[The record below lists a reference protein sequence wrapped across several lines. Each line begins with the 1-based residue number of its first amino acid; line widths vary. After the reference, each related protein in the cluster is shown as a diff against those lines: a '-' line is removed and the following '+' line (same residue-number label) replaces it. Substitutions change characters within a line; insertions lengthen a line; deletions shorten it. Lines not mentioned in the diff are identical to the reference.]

1 LKTLYLFTQKFPYIG
16 GETFLEGELPYLAK
30 AFERVLIYPREYGQD
45 YYAALPTNVSVMKPI
60 ATPGSLRIRS
70 LVATHWK
77 WILGW
82 VVAELWHA
90 PHRFQF
96 IRDFRFQWNRM
107 LGLVKESVGLKQE
120 LLEQAEGIYYS
131 YWFNEWATLL
141 AMCREQG
148 LKGKM
153 VARMHGY
160 DFDEKQNG
168 RGYFPFRR
176 SELAA
181 FDAVHQISEYGL
193 RHVQD
198 QFPGYTRFYLNRL
211 GVSDNGMANC
221 GKETEPY
228 RLVSCSNFVALKRIP
243 LLIETL
249 SLMKIPFIWVHF
261 GSGAGM
267 EEAKALA
274 ARLLPEGSYHFKG
287 FVPNQQVLQYY
298 REQPV
303 DAFINMSELEGIP
316 VSLMEAIASGIP
328 VIGCNVCGVPEI
340 VGEETGL
347 LLPAD
352 VNAEGATGLISQ
364 FLKEKTR
371 NTAFRKQVKSG
382 YEKCFSGDDNYP
394 KFIASIAPET
404 LK

>member
-1 LKTLYLFTQKFPYIG
+1 M
-16 GETFLEGELPYLAK
+16 PYLAK

-96 IRDFRFQWNRM
+96 IRDFRFQWNCM
-107 LGLVKESVGLKQE
+107 LGMVKESVGLKQE
-120 LLEQAEGIYYS
+120 LLEQAEGVYYS

-148 LKGKM
+148 LKGKL

-176 SELAA
+176 TELAA
-181 FDAVHQISEYGL
+181 FNAVHQISEYGL
-193 RHVQD
+193 RHVHSQY
-198 QFPGYTRFYLNRL
+198 PRYTHFNLNRL

-249 SLMKIPFIWVHF
+249 SLMKIPFNWVHF

-347 LLPAD
+347 LLPSD
-352 VNAEGATGLISQ
+352 VKPETAAIAIGL
-364 FLKEKTR
+364 FLKEKSR
-371 NTAFRKQVKSG
+371 DMGFRKQVVQFWS
-382 YEKCFSGDDNYP
+382 ENYSAGVNYRS
-394 KFIASIAPET
+394 FVNR
-404 LK
+404 LQNV

>member
-1 LKTLYLFTQKFPYIG
+1 M
-16 GETFLEGELPYLAK
+16 PYLAK

-96 IRDFRFQWNRM
+96 IRDFRFQWNCM
-107 LGLVKESVGLKQE
+107 LGMVKESVGLKQE
-120 LLEQAEGIYYS
+120 LLEQAEGVYYS

-148 LKGKM
+148 LKGKL

-181 FDAVHQISEYGL
+181 FNAVHQISEYGL
-193 RHVQD
+193 RHVHSQY
-198 QFPGYTRFYLNRL
+198 PRYTHFNLNRL

-249 SLMKIPFIWVHF
+249 SLMKIPFNWVHF

-347 LLPAD
+347 LLPSD
-352 VNAEGATGLISQ
+352 VKPETAAIAIGL
-364 FLKEKTR
+364 FLKEKSR
-371 NTAFRKQVKSG
+371 DMGFRKQVVQFWS
-382 YEKCFSGDDNYP
+382 ENYSAGVNYRS
-394 KFIASIAPET
+394 FVNR
-404 LK
+404 LQNV

>member
-16 GETFLEGELPYLAK
+16 GETFLEGELPYLAE
-30 AFERVLIYPREYGQD
+30 AFERVLVYPREYGQD
-45 YYAALPTNVSVMKPI
+45 YYAALPANVLVMKPI
-60 ATPGSLRIRS
+60 AYPASLRIRS
-70 LVATHWK
+70 LLATHWK

-82 VVAELWHA
+82 IVAELWYA

-120 LLEQAEGIYYS
+120 LLEQTEGVYYS

-148 LKGKM
+148 LKGKL

-193 RHVQD
+193 RYVQD

-211 GVSDNGMANC
+211 GVADNGMANC

-249 SLMKIPFIWVHF
+249 SLMKIPFNWVHF

-274 ARLLPEGSYHFKG
+274 ARLLPEGSYQFKG

-298 REQPV
+298 REHPV

-328 VIGCNVCGVPEI
+328 VIGCNICGVPEI
-340 VGEETGL
+340 VTEETGL
-347 LLPAD
+347 LLPAIAD
-352 VNAEGATGLISQ
+352 PVKSAKVIAQ
-364 FLKEKTR
+364 FLVEKSR
-371 NTAFRKQVKSG
+371 DEPYRSGIKAFWAANYQA
-382 YEKCFSGDDNYP
+382 EKNYSE
-394 KFIASIAPET
+394 FISE
-404 LK
+404 LSLN

>member
-107 LGLVKESVGLKQE
+107 LGMVKESVGLKQE
-120 LLEQAEGIYYS
+120 LLEQAEGVYYS

-148 LKGKM
+148 LKGKL

-176 SELAA
+176 LELAA
-181 FDAVHQISEYGL
+181 FDAVHQISGYGL
-193 RHVQD
+193 RHVHSQY
-198 QFPGYTRFYLNRL
+198 PRYTHFNLNRL

-274 ARLLPEGSYHFKG
+274 ARVLPEGSYHFKG

-298 REQPV
+298 REQTV

-347 LLPAD
+347 LLPSEVKPETA
-352 VNAEGATGLISQ
+352 AIAIGL
-364 FLKEKTR
+364 FLKEKSR
-371 NTAFRKQVKSG
+371 DLNFRKQVFQFWS
-382 YEKCFSGDDNYP
+382 ENYSAEVNYRS
-394 KFIASIAPET
+394 FVNR
-404 LK
+404 LQNV

>member
-60 ATPGSLRIRS
+60 AMASSLRIRS

-96 IRDFRFQWNRM
+96 IRDFQFQWNRM
-107 LGLVKESVGLKQE
+107 LGMVKESVGLKQE
-120 LLEQAEGIYYS
+120 LLEQAEGVYYS

-148 LKGKM
+148 LKGKL

-181 FDAVHQISEYGL
+181 YDAVHQISEYGL

-298 REQPV
+298 REQTV

-347 LLPAD
+347 LLPAMPELGITP
-352 VNAEGATGLISQ
+352 NELQQ
-364 FLKEKTR
+364 FLFHKVRSIHFREGVKTFW
-371 NTAFRKQVKSG
+371 NKTYNADK
-382 YEKCFSGDDNYP
+382 NYP
-394 KFIASIAPET
+394 QFKIISV
-404 LK
+404 

>member
-1 LKTLYLFTQKFPYIG
+1 
-16 GETFLEGELPYLAK
+16 
-30 AFERVLIYPREYGQD
+30 
-45 YYAALPTNVSVMKPI
+45 
-60 ATPGSLRIRS
+60 
-70 LVATHWK
+70 
-77 WILGW
+77 
-82 VVAELWHA
+82 
-90 PHRFQF
+90 
-96 IRDFRFQWNRM
+96 
-107 LGLVKESVGLKQE
+107 
-120 LLEQAEGIYYS
+120 
-131 YWFNEWATLL
+131 
-141 AMCREQG
+141 MCREQG
-148 LKGKM
+148 LKGKL

-181 FDAVHQISEYGL
+181 FDAVHQISGYGL
-193 RHVQD
+193 RHVHSQY
-198 QFPGYTRFYLNRL
+198 PRYTHFNLNRL

-298 REQPV
+298 REQTV

-316 VSLMEAIASGIP
+316 VSLMEAIAAGIP
-328 VIGCNVCGVPEI
+328 VVGCNVCGVPEI
-340 VGEETGL
+340 VAEQTGL
-347 LLPAD
+347 LLPKEVDPETAAIKI
-352 VNAEGATGLISQ
+352 VQ
-364 FLKEKTR
+364 FLKDKAR
-371 NTAFRKQVKSG
+371 DGDFRFGVQQFQQQYFNAECN
-382 YEKCFSGDDNYP
+382 YEKFI
-394 KFIASIAPET
+394 KFNLLNS
-404 LK
+404 

>member
-1 LKTLYLFTQKFPYIG
+1 M
-16 GETFLEGELPYLAK
+16 
-30 AFERVLIYPREYGQD
+30 R
-45 YYAALPTNVSVMKPI
+45 
-60 ATPGSLRIRS
+60 
-70 LVATHWK
+70 
-77 WILGW
+77 
-82 VVAELWHA
+82 
-90 PHRFQF
+90 
-96 IRDFRFQWNRM
+96 
-107 LGLVKESVGLKQE
+107 
-120 LLEQAEGIYYS
+120 
-131 YWFNEWATLL
+131 
-141 AMCREQG
+141 REQG
-148 LKGKM
+148 LKGKL

-198 QFPGYTRFYLNRL
+198 QFPGYMRFYLNRL
-211 GVSDNGMANC
+211 GVADNGMANC

-228 RLVSCSNFVALKRIP
+228 WLVSCSNFVALKRIP

-249 SLMKIPFIWVHF
+249 SLMKIPFNWVHF

-274 ARLLPEGSYHFKG
+274 ARLLPEGSYQFKG

-298 REQPV
+298 REQPI

-328 VIGCNVCGVPEI
+328 VIGCNICGVPEI
-340 VGEETGL
+340 VTEETGL
-347 LLPAD
+347 LLPAIAD
-352 VNAEGATGLISQ
+352 PVKSATSITQ
-364 FLKEKTR
+364 FLVEKSR
-371 NTAFRKQVKSG
+371 DEPYRSGIKAFWAANYQA
-382 YEKCFSGDDNYP
+382 EKNYSE
-394 KFIASIAPET
+394 FISE
-404 LK
+404 LSLN